1 MLLQT
6 SQRQRG
12 ECGTFSG
19 GRKTFRE
26 VCGKLSGGHKS
37 FREVCGKLSGGHKTF
52 RGLCGAFSG
61 VPETSAECAARFR
74 GSRKPARS
82 VRHVF
87 GGPGNQCGLCGSFS
101 GVPEDRPK
109 FHFSAFSIQKLQRK
123 TRFQDSALQYFYG
136 KSSVKA
142 PFPS

>member
-19 GRKTFRE
+19 GRKTFRG
-26 VCGKLSGGHKS
+26 VCG
-37 FREVCGKLSGGHKTF
+37 T
-52 RGLCGAFSG
+52 
-61 VPETSAECAARFR
+61 
-74 GSRKPARS
+74 
-82 VRHVF
+82 
-87 GGPGNQCGLCGSFS
+87 FS

-109 FHFSAFSIQKLQRK
+109 FHLSAFSIQKLQRK
-123 TRFQDSALQYFYG
+123 TRFQDSTLQYYYG
-136 KSSVKA
+136 KSSLKA

>member
-19 GRKTFRE
+19 GRKTFRG

-61 VPETSAECAARFR
+61 VPETSAECAAHFR
-74 GSRKPARS
+74 GSRKSARS
-82 VRHVF
+82 VRQTYKTFVF
-87 GGPGNQCGLCGSFS
+87 RFALLSACITLDKLGGASDEQ
-101 GVPEDRPK
+101 
-109 FHFSAFSIQKLQRK
+109 
-123 TRFQDSALQYFYG
+123 T
-136 KSSVKA
+136 
-142 PFPS
+142 